1 MAYWYPSCE
10 SSICQTSFRWMCA
23 FLINRHQRVKVD
35 KTLSEWMSVGTGM
48 PQGSY
53 LGPLTFIILIDDLR
67 PRCLTHKY
75 IDDTSVTETIKE
87 AASDMQS
94 FIDDLVKQSTDNGI
108 NVNERKTKE
117 MLIGSIVKD
126 QPPQL
131 TLNGAVIES
140 HQIQAARI
148 LRLQQSQEGSARK
161 RNILQGPVLT
171 LLFETAQTL
180 HRRLTVLL
188 HNSGASSARVC
199 LSGLA
204 LESDRRP
211 TRGTGGVT
219 EAGYANHFQPQWL
232 SHCAYH
238 RRYWQPPGPSRTSH
252 RTSRSE
258 RKIISAL
265 PPAY

>member
-1 MAYWYPSCE
+1 MDVGRS
-10 SSICQTSFRWMCA
+10 
-23 FLINRHQRVKVD
+23 RHASRIVPRAAD
-35 KTLSEWMSVGTGM
+35 I
-48 PQGSY
+48 
-53 LGPLTFIILIDDLR
+53 IILIDDLR

-180 HRRLTVLL
+180 RCVRRRLTVFLY
-188 HNSGASSARVC
+188 ATVV
-199 LSGLA
+199 
-204 LESDRRP
+204 RP
-211 TRGTGGVT
+211 V
-219 EAGYANHFQPQWL
+219 L
-232 SHCAYH
+232 
-238 RRYWQPPGPSRTSH
+238 
-252 RTSRSE
+252 
-258 RKIISAL
+258 K
-265 PPAY
+265 